1 MGKACRLGKR
11 TATSLLFFVARFQLM
26 ANCQYQHHVIG
37 RHPTILSHVAELA
50 ARKEQF
56 PASIFGL
63 AAQQRM
69 ICKQIKSTPNT
80 YNPLACELRV
90 VFGEKI
96 EEPLEVGERSSSYL
110 DARHA
115 RARGRRTDLPATRA
129 SR

>member
-1 MGKACRLGKR
+1 MSA
-11 TATSLLFFVARFQLM
+11 TALLLFVARFQLM
-26 ANCQYQHHVIG
+26 ANCQYQHGVIR

-50 ARKEQF
+50 TGKEQF
-56 PASIFGL
+56 PAPILGH

-69 ICKQIKSTPNT
+69 VCEQIEGAPNT
-80 YNPLACELRV
+80 DNPLACELGV

-96 EEPLEVGERSSSYL
+96 EEPLEVGERSSCYL